1 MAYTGINFNRARM
14 PARQGIIDPSR
25 MGRMAPQMA
34 VPGGS
39 MRQGIVS
46 APTMREALMQQSG
59 PQQSVAEI
67 LSEPLG
73 EMMPDLGGATSAAS
87 RQRQIA
93 DMLMQ
98 GAMAQDN
105 TSIAGGLSQL
115 GQAFLARRAGQKA
128 DTAEDKQREMASLLL
143 QKAIGEGPES
153 QAARAQLFADNP
165 AALVAQSDAARRQAV
180 EDALMAEERAYERG
194 RHAKTDEFAERQYL
208 RDERRYE
215 TEQER
220 ADRLEA
226 EDARRFGLTYGLD
239 QRSVAAAEAKA
250 RAEANATPSI
260 DFGDVKSV
268 RETNEKR
275 FQAFEESQRSFQSM
289 EGLAKQGTGA
299 ADIALGFAF
308 FKTFDPTSTVREG
321 EFAQAASAMGLG
333 DRAIAIFNRL
343 DAGEQF
349 TPELRQELVDAAS
362 VAYDNQVQDILGL
375 VEREQ
380 AFAGRYGINPEDIAR
395 NPVRPRPGDVA
406 APPANGGVPPLLARP
421 MPGTVP
427 PIQIRDDDDFDALPS
442 GVEYVGPDGIRR
454 TKP

>member
-25 MGRMAPQMA
+25 MGPPQMA
-34 VPGGS
+34 VDGGS

-67 LSEPLG
+67 LSEGLP
-73 EMMPDLGGATSAAS
+73 EMAPDLGGATSAAS

-93 DMLMQ
+93 DMLLQ
-98 GAMAQDN
+98 GAQQQDN

-143 QKAIGEGPES
+143 QQAMGEGPES

-165 AALVAQSDAARRQAV
+165 AALVAQSDATRRRAV
-180 EDALMAEERAYERG
+180 EDALMAEEREYLRG
-194 RHAKTDEFAERQYL
+194 RDATEDTRYLDERNYL
-208 RDERRYE
+208 RGRDETADER
-215 TEQER
+215 
-220 ADRLEA
+220 AARLEA
-226 EDARRFGLTYGLD
+226 EETRRFNATFGLNE
-239 QRSVAAAEAKA
+239 REVAAAEAKA
-250 RAEANATPSI
+250 RAEANATPSL
-260 DFGDVKSV
+260 DFGDVAGT
-268 RETNEKR
+268 RERNEKR

-362 VAYDNQVQDILGL
+362 VAYDNQVQDISGL

-406 APPANGGVPPLLARP
+406 APPANLPPPPEGYDDAEVPWA
-421 MPGTVP
+421 
-427 PIQIRDDDDFDALPS
+427 DAWAEMTPTERALFAPQS
-442 GVEYVGPDGIRR
+442 QVFSNRI
-454 TKP
+454 TF